1 MNKSVLISIH
11 PRWIDLISRGKKTIE
26 VRKTRPKL
34 DPPFKCYIYCT
45 HSTDHPCGY
54 IGCYDHD
61 WHTFGLISPLNI
73 EAGKHF
79 NIEVVSGKVVGE
91 FTCDAILPIIVFDN
105 GSIQNWNFW
114 SLNEAC
120 ISYEDMAD
128 YIGHGKNG
136 YGWRISELKIYD
148 EPRNVSD
155 FKIGDACP
163 FLGRNGCSYEFHCFR
178 AGKTKR
184 CGNYL
189 DKAPQSWCYVQNL
202 ED

>member
-1 MNKSVLISIH
+1 MTKSVLISIR
-11 PRWIDLISRGKKTIE
+11 PRWIDLISLGKKTIE

-91 FTCDAILPIIVFDN
+91 FICDAILPIIVLDN

-120 ISYEDMAD
+120 MSYEDMAD
-128 YIGHGKNG
+128 YIGRGKQG
-136 YGWRISELKIYD
+136 YGWRISELKIYESPKELSELHHD
-148 EPRNVSD
+148 CSQCGYVKARWDNCD
-155 FKIGDACP
+155 FII
-163 FLGRNGCSYEFHCFR
+163 
-178 AGKTKR
+178 KR
-184 CGNYL
+184 P
-189 DKAPQSWCYVQNL
+189 PQSWCFVKCNV
-202 ED
+202 EGD

>member
-1 MNKSVLISIH
+1 MNKSVLISIR
-11 PRWIDLISRGKKTIE
+11 PRWIEKIARGEKTIE

-91 FTCDAILPIIVFDN
+91 FTCDRIDLYSLHYCIGPGTVSSPRIEYMMVDPASFSPEVFAYTPMCLTSEEFAEY
-105 GSIQNWNFW
+105 G
-114 SLNEAC
+114 
-120 ISYEDMAD
+120 
-128 YIGHGKNG
+128 GGKDL
-136 YGWRISELKIYD
+136 YGWHIADCKIYD
-148 EPRNVSD
+148 ETKELSEFDVS
-155 FKIGDACP
+155 
-163 FLGRNGCSYEFHCFR
+163 R
-178 AGKTKR
+178 AF
-184 CGNYL
+184 
-189 DKAPQSWCYVQNL
+189 QSWGYVY
-202 ED
+202 EDN

>member
-1 MNKSVLISIH
+1 MHKSVLISIR

-114 SLNEAC
+114 SLNESC
-120 ISYEDMAD
+120 MSYEDMAD
-128 YIGHGKNG
+128 YIGRGKQG

-178 AGKTKR
+178 AGKTMR